1 MSCAT
6 EKETEME
13 NKQKI
18 LDTLLI
24 PLRETRALSDLYKLE
39 YDSDREVVIATFEK
53 GYTKEANVAMDSGI
67 AMIRDVLAQIV

>member
-1 MSCAT
+1 
-6 EKETEME
+6 ME

-67 AMIRDVLAQIV
+67 AMIRDVLAHIV

>member
-1 MSCAT
+1 
-6 EKETEME
+6 ME

>member
-1 MSCAT
+1 
-6 EKETEME
+6 ME

-39 YDSDREVVIATFEK
+39 YDSDREMVIATFEK

>member
-1 MSCAT
+1 
-6 EKETEME
+6 ME

-53 GYTKEANVAMDSGI
+53 GYTKEANVAMDSGV